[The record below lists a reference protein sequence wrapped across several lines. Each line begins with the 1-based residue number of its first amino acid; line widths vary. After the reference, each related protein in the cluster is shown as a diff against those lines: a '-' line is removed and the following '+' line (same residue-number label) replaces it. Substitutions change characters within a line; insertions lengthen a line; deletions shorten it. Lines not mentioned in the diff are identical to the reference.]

1 MFVERAQDADAHV
14 TRLTVEPHRLVTMFT
29 TLNVLLSLHV
39 KQRVTLCHL
48 QHNIYTG
55 FVALLKRVLL
65 VYLFIYIIKSYAKYT
80 VNDKKEKRDKDKNK
94 KKWLNSLSARSVST
108 LSK

>member
-29 TLNVLLSLHV
+29 TLYVLLSLHV
-39 KQRVTLCHL
+39 KQRVTLRHL

-55 FVALLKRVLL
+55 FIARTTKTCLTN
-65 VYLFIYIIKSYAKYT
+65 LFIYFFNNQIVRK
-80 VNDKKEKRDKDKNK
+80 VH
-94 KKWLNSLSARSVST
+94 
-108 LSK
+108 SK